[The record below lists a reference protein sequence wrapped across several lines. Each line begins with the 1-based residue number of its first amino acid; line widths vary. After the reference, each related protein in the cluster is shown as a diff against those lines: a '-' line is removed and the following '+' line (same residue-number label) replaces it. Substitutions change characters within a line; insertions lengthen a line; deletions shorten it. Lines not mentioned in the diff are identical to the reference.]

1 MKCQMTATY
10 INYIKITWM
19 NNNNNNNTNT
29 YVSNSLIFFSIIL
42 Y

>member
-1 MKCQMTATY
+1 MKCQMTATH

-19 NNNNNNNTNT
+19 NNNNNNTNT

>member
-1 MKCQMTATY
+1 MKCQMTATH
-10 INYIKITWM
+10 INYIEITWM
-19 NNNNNNNTNT
+19 NNNNNNTNT

>member
-19 NNNNNNNTNT
+19 NNNNNNTNT

>member
-10 INYIKITWM
+10 INYMKITWI
-19 NNNNNNNTNT
+19 NNNNNNTNT